1 MFYTEN
7 NFLWD
12 STKEMKMMMANI
24 AVGITIYKYIFE
36 F

>member
-7 NFLWD
+7 NFLRN
-12 STKEMKMMMANI
+12 STKVMKMIMTST

>member
-12 STKEMKMMMANI
+12 STKEMKMIMTNI

>member
-7 NFLWD
+7 NFLRD
-12 STKEMKMMMANI
+12 STKAMKMIMANI
-24 AVGITIYKYIFE
+24 AVGITVYKYIFE